1 MRRESRIRQHDRN
14 DCAAACV
21 ASICAHYGLML
32 PMMKIREA
40 CGTGPDGTTMQGI
53 IDAFGKLGFDAAGLK
68 AKQKNILELQNISEP
83 VIMHLEKK
91 TGWLHFVVLYG
102 IKGSEALVMDPEDG
116 RMHRTGLS
124 ELEEEWSGYIVAAT
138 PSPEFKKGD
147 SRTDIKGRIR
157 ELLVFHRKELLMVMT
172 GSLACIAATLS
183 TSVFIQAII
192 DRTIPSGDTGNLVM
206 MFSAMLCLALLGW
219 SVSYTRT
226 VLLVRVSLKIDCMLI
241 AGYFKKLFSLPV
253 SFFDSMG
260 SGDLNSRISD
270 AYRIRAF
277 ITERLLLMAVS
288 IATLA
293 ITAAVLTAFYWR
305 LALVTLSLVPV
316 FILIYTVSDKA
327 NRKINRKIIEENAK
341 FEQSSIEWLSSAR
354 TVRYCNA
361 GKEAAG
367 KVAEKYFPMATAMYK
382 GGVFTSAV
390 TSASDA
396 ASKLVSIIT
405 LAAGAYFVLES
416 ELSVG
421 ELVSFFSLSTMLCS
435 PILLLIESNRD
446 ITEARISAERLFDI
460 MDLAPEDDAPTCRFT
475 PKSSDT
481 IEFRN
486 VSFSYQGRNRLLEHL
501 SFKIAPGKINLI
513 YGPNGCGKSTVA
525 SLLMRGY
532 KPQEGSITAG
542 GIDINSISLA
552 DWRAFIAIVP
562 QKTDIFDGSILDNIV
577 MGKRDYD
584 IRDVAA
590 ACAMAGLSGT
600 VESIP
605 GGLSAH
611 TGEQACRL
619 SGGERQ
625 KLALARALYRK
636 PGALILDEA
645 SSHMDSGS
653 KMMLYDT
660 LSLLRD
666 KNITIILISHDND
679 ACQIADNIID
689 IKTNAHSEA

>member
-53 IDAFGKLGFDAAGLK
+53 IDAFGKLGFDAAGLR
-68 AKQKNILELQNISEP
+68 AKQKNILELKNISEP
-83 VIMHLEKK
+83 VILHLEKK
-91 TGWLHFVVLYG
+91 TGWLHFVVLFG
-102 IKGSEALVMDPEDG
+102 IKGTEALVMDPEDG
-116 RMHRTGLS
+116 RVHRTGLS

-138 PSPEFKKGD
+138 PSPAFRKGD
-147 SRTDIKGRIR
+147 IRTDIKGKIR
-157 ELLVFHRKELLMVMT
+157 ELLVFHRKELFLVMT
-172 GSLACIAATLS
+172 GSLACIAAALS

-192 DRTIPSGDTGNLVM
+192 DRTIPSGKTGNLIM
-206 MFSAMLCLALLGW
+206 MFSAMLCLALLAW
-219 SVSYTRT
+219 SVSYIRT

-241 AGYFKKLFSLPV
+241 SGYFRKLFSLPV
-253 SFFDSMG
+253 SFFDTMG
-260 SGDLNSRISD
+260 SGELNSRISD
-270 AYRIRAF
+270 AYRIRSF
-277 ITERLLLMAVS
+277 VTERLLLMAVS
-288 IATLA
+288 LTTLA
-293 ITAAVLTAFYWR
+293 ITTAVLMAFYWK
-305 LALVTLSLVPV
+305 LALITLSMVPF
-316 FILIYTVSDKA
+316 FILIYAISDKT
-327 NRKINRKIIEENAK
+327 NRRINRRIIEENAK
-341 FEQSSIEWLSSAR
+341 FEQCSIEWISSGR
-354 TVRYCNA
+354 TVRYFNA
-361 GKEAAG
+361 GKEAAE
-367 KVAEKYFPMATAMYK
+367 KVEAKYFPMATAMYK

-396 ASKLVSIIT
+396 ASKLVSIVT
-405 LAAGAYFVLES
+405 LAAGACFVLKS

-460 MDLAPEDDAPTCRFT
+460 MDLPAEDEASSCSFS
-475 PKSSDT
+475 PKTGDT

-486 VSFSYQGRNRLLEHL
+486 VSFSYPGRDKLLEHL
-501 SFKIAPGKINLI
+501 SFRILPGKINLI
-513 YGPNGCGKSTVA
+513 HGPNGCGKSTVA
-525 SLLMRGY
+525 ALLMRGY
-532 KPQEGSITAG
+532 TPQKGSITAG
-542 GIDINSISLA
+542 GIDISAVSLA
-552 DWRAFIAIVP
+552 DWRRFIAIVP

-577 MGKRDYD
+577 MGKQDYD

-600 VESIP
+600 IESIP

-625 KLALARALYRK
+625 KLALARAIYRK
-636 PGALILDEA
+636 PGVLILDEA
-645 SSHMDSGS
+645 SSHMDSNS
-653 KMMLYDT
+653 RKMLYDT
-660 LSLLRD
+660 LNLL
-666 KNITIILISHDND
+666 KSNKITIILISHDND
-679 ACQIADNIID
+679 ACPIADNIID